1 MRLRVTGRAGATFG
15 DVAIVFAS
23 FALLGALIYPRFR
36 EGAFEA
42 RVAAVAA
49 HVERIRSAADQARV
63 ATGSW
68 PGTGPVAEVAPPVTG
83 TGAGSATDDHASDVL
98 LEWRRLE
105 SVEVPPPP
113 VGLEDSIPEQLDE
126 VAQDRP
132 APPPIFFHQGAIS
145 VHSGDEALLGALM
158 RRYPDS
164 FVHDTVWTLLLP
176 RVRVPDAS

>member
-1 MRLRVTGRAGATFG
+1 MRGRTGATFG
-15 DVAIVFAS
+15 DVAIVLAS

-36 EGAFEA
+36 EGAFET
-42 RVAAVAA
+42 RVATVAG
-49 HVERIRSAADQARV
+49 HVERIRSAADQAR
-63 ATGSW
+63 ATTGSW
-68 PGTGPVAEVAPPVTG
+68 PGTAPVAEVAPPVTG
-83 TGAGSATDDHASDVL
+83 TGSATDDDASDVL
-98 LEWRRLE
+98 FEWRRLE

-126 VAQDRP
+126 VAQERP
-132 APPPIFFHQGAIS
+132 APPPVFFHRGAIS

-176 RVRVPDAS
+176 RVRAPDAS